1 MHWQNLIYIC
11 HLILMGRLYQIY
23 YVIAITNIIV
33 TVVATIINLF
43 ITIVIIISSSSS
55 NWSI

>member
-1 MHWQNLIYIC
+1 
-11 HLILMGRLYQIY
+11 MGRLYQIF

-43 ITIVIIISSSSS
+43 ITIVIIISSSS